1 MNNYF
6 GLHNL
11 VPSSIFNK
19 KKKRLGRGEGGKGK
33 TCGRGNKGQKA
44 RKSGN
49 VRVGFEGGQN
59 PLYKRLPKY
68 KFNNFFF
75 KKIVS
80 IINLK
85 NIKEKYSEGELVD
98 KCSLLRKGLI
108 KKGAKFIK
116 ILGDGELNF
125 KLKFYINYISNSAR
139 EKIIKSGGRIIIMK

>member
-11 VPSSIFNK
+11 VSFSIFNK

-33 TCGRGNKGQKA
+33 TCGKGNKGQKA

-68 KFNNFFF
+68 KFSNFFF
-75 KKIVS
+75 KKNIFA
-80 IINLK
+80 INIK

-98 KCSLLRKGLI
+98 KHSLLRKGII
-108 KKGAKFIK
+108 KKGTKLVK
-116 ILGDGELNF
+116 ILGDGDLNF
-125 KLKFYINYISNSAR
+125 KLKFYVNYVSKSAR
-139 EKIIKSGGRIIIMK
+139 EKIIKSGGRIIIEK